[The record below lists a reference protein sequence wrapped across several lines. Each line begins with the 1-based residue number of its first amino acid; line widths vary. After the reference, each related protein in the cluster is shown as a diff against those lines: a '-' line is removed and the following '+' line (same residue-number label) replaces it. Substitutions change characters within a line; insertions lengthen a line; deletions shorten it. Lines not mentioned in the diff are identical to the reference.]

1 MEFSVLKSSKTFV
14 IDLNGN
20 IMVMHLSGP
29 SVDKISYSETAILS
43 LIWSNFDTKKQD
55 ADTMAALQ
63 DTQVS
68 IISVK

>member
-1 MEFSVLKSSKTFV
+1 
-14 IDLNGN
+14 
-20 IMVMHLSGP
+20 MVMHLSGP